1 MPEGDIEEQLERV
14 KAYLQPTRHSKSNP
28 TDFPASSSTFQ
39 HTLPLK
45 YIRAIHVPLS
55 PSDNSSSSNEEEAMA
70 LQEQRTLKEL
80 AAPALD
86 QQPLCI
92 MYPAL
97 NTTFELK
104 SGLIHLLPAFHGL
117 PEKMQT
123 NI

>member
-1 MPEGDIEEQLERV
+1 MFMPEGDIEEQLERV

-70 LQEQRTLKEL
+70 LQEQRTLKQL
-80 AAPALD
+80 AVSRPAGSV
-86 QQPLCI
+86 
-92 MYPAL
+92 AAA
-97 NTTFELK
+97 TGESK
-104 SGLIHLLPAFHGL
+104 LIFKLS
-117 PEKMQT
+117 
-123 NI
+123 